1 MKIKWGILSTARI
14 ARTQFIPAIDRAE
27 NAEVVAIAS
36 RNNKVHNIAR
46 ELNIPRAYESYEAL
60 LNDPDIDA
68 VYIPLPNHLH
78 KEWAISAIQ
87 KGKHVLSEKPAT
99 LTAEE
104 ATEIKEALIS
114 SPVKYMEGFMYQFH
128 PQHERVKEIIASG
141 EIGTVKQFNS
151 SFSFHLGDREN
162 SIKMQK
168 EYGGGSL
175 YDVGCYPI
183 HAARMILG
191 SEPIEL
197 QAFSLNDQDSGVD
210 LTTSTF
216 MKFAGNVIAKTESS
230 IDMANRDEYEI
241 IGTKGIVKVPHAF
254 RPDKVGGVGTVIV
267 EKDNEIRKEKFSG
280 DIYRLEVEHFS
291 SAILND
297 GTVSYTIDDT
307 INNMKVMDACWDS
320 IKTGRSVNIK

>member
-99 LTAEE
+99 LTVEE
-104 ATEIKEALIS
+104 AMEIKEALIS

-151 SFSFHLGDREN
+151 SFSFYLGDREN

-197 QAFSLNDQDSGVD
+197 QAVSLNDLDSGVD

-216 MKFAGNVIAKTESS
+216 MKFANNTIAKTESS

-241 IGTKGIVKVPHAF
+241 IGTKGIIKVPHAF

-267 EKDNEIRKEKFSG
+267 EKDNEIREERFSG

-291 SAILND
+291 KAILENCKI
-297 GTVSYTIDDT
+297 SYGIDET
-307 INNMKVMDACWDS
+307 INNMRVIDACWKS
-320 IKTGRSVNIK
+320 IYSAKLVTLF